1 MEVPR
6 RGVELE
12 PQLQAYTST
21 MATPD
26 RASSVI
32 CAAALGSPGSLTHSA
47 RLGIEPISMSISAS
61 KDFQKKK
68 KYVKGI
74 EETLHSVLP
83 ENVLK
88 RKGVFSMKRTW
99 NAEQMDKNRLI
110 LEFPSWLRGWQTRLG
125 TMRLRV
131 RSLALINGLRIWC
144 YRELWCRLQ
153 TRLRSLV
160 AVAVV

>member
-12 PQLQAYTST
+12 PQLQAYTSA

-26 RASSVI
+26 RASSVT
-32 CAAALGSPGSLTHSA
+32 CAAALGNPGSLTHSA

-74 EETLHSVLP
+74 EETVHSVIP

-88 RKGVFSMKRTW
+88 RKGVFSMKRT
-99 NAEQMDKNRLI
+99 
-110 LEFPSWLRGWQTRLG
+110 
-125 TMRLRV
+125 
-131 RSLALINGLRIWC
+131 
-144 YRELWCRLQ
+144 
-153 TRLRSLV
+153 
-160 AVAVV
+160 